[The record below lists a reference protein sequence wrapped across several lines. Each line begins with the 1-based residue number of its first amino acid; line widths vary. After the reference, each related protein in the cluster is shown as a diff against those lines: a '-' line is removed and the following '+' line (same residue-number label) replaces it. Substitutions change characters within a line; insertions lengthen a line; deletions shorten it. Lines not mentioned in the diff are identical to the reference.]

1 MFTVKLKTVHKTMEV
16 FVTDKYLISSKK
28 DMHPDILSVDVYS
41 EGKKIC
47 HISRHFKWFYK
58 KYIYD
63 NKYKIAFRTEKDR
76 IEFINHLERAEEDIK
91 EGRVFT
97 QKEMDNYYKEQF
109 GITV

>member
-1 MFTVKLKTVHKTMEV
+1 MQKIVKILDVSKIFT
-16 FVTDKYLISSKK
+16 
-28 DMHPDILSVDVYS
+28 
-41 EGKKIC
+41 GKKI
-47 HISRHFKWFYK
+47 KK
-58 KYIYD
+58 DTKDKYIYD